1 MLHLCR
7 RAALALCLL
16 CLAGTAG
23 AASQYYAKISGAPS
37 SITCATTTFSFGT
50 GATLSWNL
58 MQGSTEIA
66 DVTAFVNGT
75 QVGTQSFNFP
85 ALTGQAG
92 LEQVNGQVSYPA
104 QPFPYTLS
112 VNIVPRDPATDG
124 VSVSFSCPSSH
135 GTGFATAVLP
145 APDANLSA
153 TPPSLSFPATPIGST
168 SSAQTVTINNT
179 GNADATGVTVTLN
192 NTTDFS
198 LTANTCG
205 ATISQGTSCTL
216 SVAFK
221 PSTAGGRA
229 GTVTVSRNYGSGTS
243 FGVNGI
249 GMAQLSLSAS
259 QLSFASQAVGT
270 TSAAQVVTLTNT
282 GASAVTVGS
291 VTSDT
296 PTEFPVTTT
305 CTVVQPAA
313 NCTVSV
319 TFKPAQDGVRAATIT
334 IQSNGV
340 GSPQAIGASG
350 TGTSSAA
357 PGQLALTG
365 STSFG
370 SQAVGSPS
378 APMVVTATNVG
389 GTPVTVASVV
399 SSAPA
404 EFAISN
410 NVCATV
416 NAGAQCTF
424 SVTFTPAAVGA
435 RAAAITVTS
444 NGVGSPQVVNATGTG
459 TNGQAPGQLTLAGSL
474 AFGNQVVGTTSAP
487 LGVTATN
494 TGGTPVTVSNVASS
508 VPAEFAVSSPGCT
521 TLGPGAACNI
531 SVTFTPAA
539 AGARN
544 AVITVTSNGVGSP
557 QAVNASG
564 TGTVAP
570 GQLAIAAAIDA
581 GSVMVGTTSTA
592 NTVPVTNIGGA
603 PVQVSSVSS
612 NNPTEFTIVQSTCG
626 TVNPGMD
633 CAFSFTFAPSAVGV
647 RNATVTVLS
656 NGVGSP
662 QAVAMSGT
670 GTSTPPPPQQTIN
683 IIEYYHAEWD
693 HYFMTGIPDEIQKL
707 DAGVFAGWAR
717 TGKSFKALPLSSAN
731 SEVVCRFFSTSF
743 APKSSHFYTPF
754 PNECNIVKQ
763 NSDWQFEG
771 NVFNIAVPDVNGVCP
786 AGTIPVYRLYN
797 NGQGAA
803 PNHRY
808 TTDLTVRQQMIDA
821 GWIPEGYGPIGVI
834 MCAPA

>member
-1 MLHLCR
+1 M
-7 RAALALCLL
+7 
-16 CLAGTAG
+16 
-23 AASQYYAKISGAPS
+23 PS
-37 SITCATTTFSFGT
+37 SITCETTTFSFGT

-66 DVTAFVNGT
+66 DVTAFINGT
-75 QVGTQSFNFP
+75 MVGTQSFNFP
-85 ALTGQAG
+85 ALQGQTG
-92 LEQVNGQVSYPA
+92 LEQINGQVSYPA
-104 QPFPYTLS
+104 QQYPYTLS

-124 VSVSFSCPSSH
+124 VSVSFSCTPAH
-135 GTGFATAVLP
+135 GSGFTTAVLP
-145 APDANLSA
+145 GPDANLSA
-153 TPPSLSFPATPIGST
+153 SPPNLSFPSTPIGAT
-168 SSAQTVTINNT
+168 SAAQTVTINNT
-179 GNADATGVTVTLN
+179 GNADATGVTATLS

-198 LTANTCG
+198 ITANTCG
-205 ATISQGTSCTL
+205 TTIAQGTSCTL
-216 SVAFK
+216 SVTFR
-221 PSTAGGRA
+221 PSTAGARA
-229 GTVTVSRNYGSGTS
+229 GTVTVSRNYGNGATI
-243 FGVNGI
+243 GVNGI

-259 QLSFASQAVGT
+259 LLSFPPQAVGT
-270 TSAAQVVTLTNT
+270 TSAAQVVMVTNT
-282 GASAVTVGS
+282 GAAAVTVNS
-291 VTSDT
+291 ITSDN
-296 PTEFPVTTT
+296 PAEFPVATT

-313 NCTVSV
+313 NCTVSI
-319 TFKPAQDGVRAATIT
+319 TFKPAQDGVRGATIT
-334 IQSNGV
+334 MTSNGV
-340 GSPQAIGASG
+340 GSPQTIGASG
-350 TGTSSAA
+350 TGTSTAA
-357 PGQLALTG
+357 PGQLTLAG
-365 STSFG
+365 SIGFG
-370 SQAVGSPS
+370 SQPVGVST
-378 APMVVTATNVG
+378 APIVVTATNVG

-410 NVCATV
+410 NGCATV

-424 SVTFTPAAVGA
+424 GVAFTPAAVGA

-444 NGVGSPQVVNATGTG
+444 SGVGSPQVVNATGTG
-459 TNGQAPGQLTLAGSL
+459 TSGQAPGQLALAGSL
-474 AFGNQVVGTTSAP
+474 AFGNQAVGTTSAP
-487 LGVTATN
+487 QAVTVTN
-494 TGGTPVTVSNVASS
+494 TGGTPVTISSVASS
-508 VPAEFAVSSPGCT
+508 APAEFAVSSPGCT

-544 AVITVTSNGVGSP
+544 AVVTVTSSGVGSP
-557 QAVNASG
+557 QVVNASG

-570 GQLAIAAAIDA
+570 GQLAIADAIDA
-581 GSVMVGTTSTA
+581 GSVMVGTTSAA

-670 GTSTPPPPQQTIN
+670 GTSTPPPPVQTID

-707 DAGVFAGWAR
+707 DAGVFAGWTR
-717 TGKSFKALPLSSAN
+717 TGKSFKGLPLSSAN

-763 NSDWQFEG
+763 NPDWQFEG

-786 AGTIPVYRLYN
+786 AGTVPVYRLYN

-808 TTDLTVRQQMIDA
+808 TTDLTVRQQMINA